1 MLQLQLFTLFD
12 KIILRGVKMENLF
25 NGITGK
31 NKEKLLSYLETYTI
45 NYKKNMTILDSFKR
59 DNIICVVIAGSLIIT
74 RIDKNGTRTI
84 IEELDEGSIFGT
96 TFSAINNNEYEI
108 RTTEDVSLLIFDFDN
123 IINFDENRL
132 SYYTQFLKNLNK
144 ILFEKLA
151 KNNDRIEVLTNKST
165 RDKLLAYFNMVSR
178 RNGSRIIYLPFSY
191 TDLAD
196 YLAVNRSAMT
206 RELSNMKVEGLIET
220 KGRRIKL
227 LYYFG

>member
-1 MLQLQLFTLFD
+1 
-12 KIILRGVKMENLF
+12 MENLF

-59 DNIICVVIAGSLIIT
+59 DNIICVITAGSLIIT

-178 RNGSRIIYLPFSY
+178 RNGSKIIYLPFSY

>member
-1 MLQLQLFTLFD
+1 
-12 KIILRGVKMENLF
+12 MENLF

>member
-1 MLQLQLFTLFD
+1 
-12 KIILRGVKMENLF
+12 MENLF

-196 YLAVNRSAMT
+196 YLAVNRLAMT

>member
-1 MLQLQLFTLFD
+1 
-12 KIILRGVKMENLF
+12 MENIF

-31 NKEKLLSYLETYTI
+31 NKEKLLTYLEAYTV
-45 NYKKNMTILDSFKR
+45 NYKKNTTIFSNLKR
-59 DNIICVVIAGSLIIT
+59 ENIICVVISGSLIIT
-74 RIDKNGTRTI
+74 KIDANGGRTI
-84 IEELDEGSIFGT
+84 IEELDEGSVFGT
-96 TFSAINNNEYEI
+96 KYSAISNNDYEI
-108 RTTEDVSLLIFDFDN
+108 RTIEDASLIIFDFDN

-151 KNNDRIEVLTNKST
+151 KSNDRIEVLTNKST
-165 RDKLLAYFNMVSR
+165 RDKLLSYFNMLSR
-178 RNGSRIIYLPFSY
+178 KTGSRIIYLPFSY

-206 RELSNMKVEGLIET
+206 REISNLKVEGLIET

-227 LYYFG
+227 LYYFE

>member
-1 MLQLQLFTLFD
+1 
-12 KIILRGVKMENLF
+12 MENLF

-45 NYKKNMTILDSFKR
+45 NYKKNMTILDDFKK
-59 DNIICVVIAGSLIIT
+59 DNIICVITAGSLIIT
-74 RIDKNGTRTI
+74 RIDSNGSRTI
-84 IEELDEGSIFGT
+84 IEELDEGSVFGT
-96 TFSAINNNEYEI
+96 TYSAITNNEYEI
-108 RTTEDVSLLIFDFDN
+108 CTTEDVSLLIFDFDN

-144 ILFEKLA
+144 ILFEKIA

-227 LYYFG
+227 LYYFE

>member
-1 MLQLQLFTLFD
+1 
-12 KIILRGVKMENLF
+12 MENIF

-31 NKEKLLSYLETYTI
+31 NKEKLLTYLEAYTV
-45 NYKKNMTILDSFKR
+45 NYKKNTTIFSNLKR
-59 DNIICVVIAGSLIIT
+59 ENIISVVISGSLIIT
-74 RIDKNGTRTI
+74 KIDANGGRTI
-84 IEELDEGSIFGT
+84 IEELDEGSVFGT
-96 TFSAINNNEYEI
+96 KYSAISNNDYEI
-108 RTTEDVSLLIFDFDN
+108 RTIEDASLIIFDFDN

-151 KNNDRIEVLTNKST
+151 KSNDRIEVLTNKST
-165 RDKLLAYFNMVSR
+165 RDKLLSYFNMLSR
-178 RNGSRIIYLPFSY
+178 KTGARIIYLPFSY

-206 RELSNMKVEGLIET
+206 REISNLKVEGLIET

-227 LYYFG
+227 LYYFE

>member
-1 MLQLQLFTLFD
+1 
-12 KIILRGVKMENLF
+12 MENLF

-45 NYKKNMTILDSFKR
+45 NYKKNMTILSDFKK
-59 DNIICVVIAGSLIIT
+59 DNIICVITSGSLIIT
-74 RIDKNGTRTI
+74 RIDANGTRTI
-84 IEELDEGSIFGT
+84 IEELDEGSVFGT
-96 TFSAINNNEYEI
+96 TYSAINNNEYEI

-165 RDKLLAYFNMVSR
+165 RDKLLAYFNMMSR
-178 RNGSRIIYLPFSY
+178 KNGSRIIYLPFSY

-206 RELSNMKVEGLIET
+206 RELTNMKVEGLIET

-227 LYYFG
+227 LYYMG

>member
-1 MLQLQLFTLFD
+1 
-12 KIILRGVKMENLF
+12 MENLF

-45 NYKKNMTILDSFKR
+45 NYKKNMTILSDFKK
-59 DNIICVVIAGSLIIT
+59 DNIICVITSGNLIIT
-74 RIDKNGTRTI
+74 RIDANGTRTI
-84 IEELDEGSIFGT
+84 IEELDEGSVFGT
-96 TFSAINNNEYEI
+96 TYSAINNNEYEI

-165 RDKLLAYFNMVSR
+165 RDKLLAYFNMMSR
-178 RNGSRIIYLPFSY
+178 KNGSRIIYLPFSY

-206 RELSNMKVEGLIET
+206 RELTNMKVEGLIET

-227 LYYFG
+227 LYYMG

>member
-1 MLQLQLFTLFD
+1 
-12 KIILRGVKMENLF
+12 MENLF

-84 IEELDEGSIFGT
+84 IEELDEGTIFGT